1 MALSGTL
8 KDFGIADILQLIGH
22 QTKTGKL
29 VLKNGPEQVDVLFVE
44 GNVVFATDNARQKES
59 LLGNMLLRA
68 EILSEEKLEEAL
80 VVQRRS
86 LKRLGDVL
94 LEHNYLA
101 AEDLAQVMRLQT
113 TETLYKLFSW
123 KSGTYEFEQ
132 EELEGFKSGFE
143 PVRAESILLEGF
155 RRMDEWPNV
164 RKKLPWPDA
173 TFTKKKDLA
182 GAVPGRHERDGEPGE
197 RHRTIYR
204 LALEGR
210 PASNISDVSRAGEF
224 ETWKA
229 LVELCDWGYLEAVRP
244 TGKME
249 DLAGAAA
256 RKPARSGALVRV
268 AVATAAFCA
277 TILVVH
283 LATPALEAAR
293 GERSAGRGAVLRL
306 LARDQILRLESALEV
321 YRVEHGEYPGALA
334 ALVDGQLVTARDV
347 SYPFRDP
354 YQYRRTPQ
362 GFVLLPPLD

>member
-29 VLKNGPEQVDVLFVE
+29 VLKNGPEEVDVLFVE
-44 GNVVFATDNARQKES
+44 GNVVFATDNSRPKES

-101 AEDLAQVMRLQT
+101 ADDLAQIMRLQT

-143 PVRAESILLEGF
+143 PVRAESVLLEGF
-155 RRMDEWPNV
+155 RRMDEWPTV

-173 TFTKKKDLA
+173 TFTKQKDLPD
-182 GAVPGRHERDGEPGE
+182 AVPDARERDGEPGE
-197 RHRTIYR
+197 RHRKIYR
-204 LALEGR
+204 LAVEGR
-210 PASNISDVSRAGEF
+210 PASNIADVSRAGEF

-244 TGKME
+244 AGKTE
-249 DLAGAAA
+249 AIAAA
-256 RKPARSGALVRV
+256 RKPARSGGLVRL

-277 TILVVH
+277 TILLVH
-283 LATPALEAAR
+283 LAIPALGAAR
-293 GERSAGRGAVLRL
+293 GEQSAGRGAVLRL
-306 LARDQILRLESALEV
+306 LAQDQILRLESALEV
-321 YRVEHGEYPGALA
+321 YRVEHGEYPASLA